1 MSRKLRDINQVIEDA
16 DSVISAQVDKV
27 TAHVRKV
34 LIAGGIPADIAY
46 KYSAE
51 ENHGG
56 EWLLNDDEGEL
67 ASHDYH
73 LMNND
78 YIVSLV
84 KELEGLE

>member
-1 MSRKLRDINQVIEDA
+1 MSRKVRNINEVITEA
-16 DSVISAQVDKV
+16 DSVIQAQVDKV

-34 LIAGGIPADIAY
+34 LIAGGIPAEIAY

-67 ASHDYH
+67 ASHDYQ
-73 LMNND
+73 LLSND

-84 KELEGLE
+84 KELEDL

>member
-73 LMNND
+73 LLNNE
-78 YIVSLV
+78 YIVELV
-84 KELEGLE
+84 KELEDL

>member
-1 MSRKLRDINQVIEDA
+1 MSRKLRDINQVIEAA
-16 DSVISAQVDKV
+16 DCVISAQVDKV

-34 LIAGGIPADIAY
+34 LIAGGIPAEIAY

-67 ASHDYH
+67 ATHDYH
-73 LMNND
+73 LLDNE
-78 YIVSLV
+78 YIVDLV
-84 KELEGLE
+84 KELEDL

>member
-67 ASHDYH
+67 ATHDYH
-73 LMNND
+73 LLDNE
-78 YIVSLV
+78 YIVELV
-84 KELEGLE
+84 KELEDL

>member
-73 LMNND
+73 LLDNE
-78 YIVSLV
+78 YIVELV
-84 KELEGLE
+84 KELEDL

>member
-67 ASHDYH
+67 ATHDYH
-73 LMNND
+73 LLNNE
-78 YIVSLV
+78 YIVELV
-84 KELEGLE
+84 KELEDL